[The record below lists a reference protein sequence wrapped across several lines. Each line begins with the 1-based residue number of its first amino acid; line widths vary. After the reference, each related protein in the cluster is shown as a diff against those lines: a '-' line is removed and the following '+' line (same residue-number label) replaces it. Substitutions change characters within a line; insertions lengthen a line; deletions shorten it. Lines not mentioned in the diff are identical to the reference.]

1 MLKRLT
7 DTFHVEEPSDDEIN
21 DLLKELDVNGD
32 GRVSQ
37 AEFES
42 LIEEVICLIEE
53 EKQFKSQ

>member
-1 MLKRLT
+1 MLRRLT

-21 DLLKELDVNGD
+21 DLLKELNVNGD

-42 LIEEVICLIEE
+42 LIEEVISLIE
-53 EKQFKSQ
+53 